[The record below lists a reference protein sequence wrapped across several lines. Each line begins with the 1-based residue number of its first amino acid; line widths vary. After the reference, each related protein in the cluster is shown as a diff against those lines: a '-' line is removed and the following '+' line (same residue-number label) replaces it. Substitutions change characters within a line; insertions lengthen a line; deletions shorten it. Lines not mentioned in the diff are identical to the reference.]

1 MKLRSASR
9 IRRESETARHVPYL
23 AHVSANVIST
33 RAGDYIQVFRL
44 GGIGFE
50 TTDDARLNTW
60 HERLNVLWR
69 NLASPHVAL
78 WTHVIRRR
86 ERVSAVRQ
94 ELGFA
99 GSLNTRYW
107 RRLSGEK
114 LMLNEL
120 YLTVLF
126 RPVVGAAPGLLAGLV
141 ARSGTTDAAAAQD
154 AVDASD
160 KLANT
165 IRASLQDC
173 DPERLGLYD
182 TGAGSHSRVLEF
194 LGLLLDAETQ
204 ATPLPRAPLAE
215 VLGTARCLIGTEV
228 IEYRQPACTRI
239 AAVLG
244 VKEYPTPT
252 VVGMYDRLLS
262 APFPF
267 VLSQSFAFLSKPAA
281 QGLLQRQYNRMVNAG
296 DFSVSQAQ
304 ELKLALDALT
314 SSEFVM
320 GDHHLTLQVFADAP
334 EDGSQAVLKQRFR
347 ALNDNVALARSLLAD
362 TGMVVSREDLGLE
375 AAYWAQLP
383 GHFGM
388 RPRKAPIT
396 SRNFCAMAPFH
407 NHPVGRATGN
417 HWGDALALFVTSAGS
432 PYHFSLHGS
441 DPKDPDGG
449 SRKDT
454 GHTLICGP
462 TGSGKTVLIGFLLT
476 MLVRQGATQ
485 VVFDK
490 DHGLEILIRALGGRY
505 LPLRNGLE
513 TGCNPLQLPADPDS
527 EAFLKGWLRV
537 LARPASGRALTAR
550 EEADLDQALKGTLAL
565 AMPAR
570 CLSRL
575 VEFLDPTDPE
585 GIYARLSRWCR
596 CTAGDF
602 AWVFDNALDRVA
614 PLLSGAPIVGFDVTD
629 FLDQE
634 TIRAPLTLYL
644 FHLVRRMLDG
654 RRLVCWMDEFWRL
667 LADRAFEGFATDG
680 PRTWRKLNGAMCL
693 ATQSV
698 SDVLAASIS
707 RTLIEQTPTKIF
719 FPNPEAAHADY
730 VGGLGLS
737 EREFRLIKE
746 QLTVGSRQFLVRQGN
761 HSVVCQ
767 LDLKG
772 FDGELAVI
780 SGRAQSVERIHTLMD
795 QLGAAPE
802 QWLPTF
808 MAEATQDP
816 VTLQDM
822 TAIPPPDQESRKSE
836 NYPFVSVRSADS
848 PLRRH
853 CAAGPGAVGCY

>member
-1 MKLRSASR
+1 
-9 IRRESETARHVPYL
+9 V
-23 AHVSANVIST
+23 
-33 RAGDYIQVFRL
+33 
-44 GGIGFE
+44 GFE
-50 TTDDARLNTW
+50 TTDEPKLNNW

-86 ERVSAVRQ
+86 ERIADVPPEA
-94 ELGFA
+94 GFA
-99 GSLNTRYW
+99 GALHTRY
-107 RRLSGEK
+107 RQRLAGER
-114 LMLNEL
+114 LMVNEL
-120 YLTVLF
+120 YLTVMF
-126 RPVVGAAPGLLAGLV
+126 RPVVGAAPGLLARLLAGPGKSDNAGV
-141 ARSGTTDAAAAQD
+141 AD
-154 AVDASD
+154 AVDACD
-160 KLANT
+160 KLAQT
-165 IRASLQDC
+165 IGASLQVC
-173 DPERLGLYD
+173 DPERLGLYQI
-182 TGAGSHSRVLEF
+182 GPKSYSRVLEF
-194 LGLLLDAETQ
+194 LGLLLDAETH
-204 ATPLPRAPLAE
+204 AMPLPRAPLAQA
-215 VLGTARCLIGTEV
+215 LATSRCLIGSEV
-228 IEYRQPACTRI
+228 IEYRQPANTRI

-262 APFPF
+262 APFPYI
-267 VLSQSFAFLSKPAA
+267 LTQSFAFLSKSAA
-281 QGLLQRQYNRMVNAG
+281 QGLLQRQYNRMTNAG

-304 ELKLALDALT
+304 ELKVALDALT

-320 GDHHLTLQVFADAP
+320 GDHHLTLQVFGDAP
-334 EDGSQAVLKQRFR
+334 EDGTQATVQRRFR
-347 ALNDNVALARSLLAD
+347 LLNDHVALARSLLAD
-362 TGMVVSREDLGLE
+362 TGMVVAREDLGLE

-383 GHFGM
+383 GHFSM

-407 NHPVGRATGN
+407 NHPAGRASGN

-432 PYHFSLHGS
+432 PFHFSLHAS

-462 TGSGKTVLIGFLLT
+462 TGSGKTVLIGFLLS
-476 MLVRQGATQ
+476 MLFRQGVTQ
-485 VVFDK
+485 IVFDK
-490 DHGLEILIRALGGRY
+490 DHGLEILVRALGGRY
-505 LPLRNGLE
+505 LPLRTGIE
-513 TGCNPLQLPADPDS
+513 TGCNPLQLPQDADN

-537 LARPASGRALTAR
+537 LARPGSGRALSAR

-565 AMPAR
+565 AAPAR

-585 GIYARLSRWCR
+585 GIHARLARWTR
-596 CTAGDF
+596 VTAGEY
-602 AWVFDNALDRVA
+602 AWAFDNPEDHVAAHLSAA
-614 PLLSGAPIVGFDVTD
+614 PLVGFDVTD

-634 TIRAPLTLYL
+634 AIRGPLTLYL

-667 LADRAFEGFATDG
+667 LSDRAFESFATDG

-719 FPNPEAAHADY
+719 FPNPDGSHAEY
-730 VGGLGLS
+730 VEGLGLT
-737 EREFRLIKE
+737 EKEFRLVKE

-772 FDGELAVI
+772 LDGELAVI
-780 SGRAQSVERIHTLMD
+780 SGRAQSVEHLHALIE
-795 QLGAAPE
+795 QLGADP
-802 QWLPTF
+802 QSWLPTF
-808 MAEATQDP
+808 MTNPEGSHP
-816 VTLQDM
+816 
-822 TAIPPPDQESRKSE
+822 
-836 NYPFVSVRSADS
+836 
-848 PLRRH
+848 
-853 CAAGPGAVGCY
+853 

>member
-1 MKLRSASR
+1 MHLRNGAR
-9 IRRESETARHVPYL
+9 IRRERHTSSHVPFL
-23 AHVSANVIST
+23 AQVSENVVST
-33 RAGDYIQVFRL
+33 RAGDFIQVFRL
-44 GGIGFE
+44 GGMGFE
-50 TTDDARLNTW
+50 TADDDRLNTW

-69 NLASPHVAL
+69 NLASPHVAV

-86 ERVSAVRQ
+86 ERITVA
-94 ELGFA
+94 EPGPGFA
-99 GSLNTRYW
+99 ELLNSRY
-107 RRLSGEK
+107 RQQLCGERL
-114 LMLNEL
+114 MVNEL

-126 RPVVGAAPGLLAGLV
+126 RPVVGAAPGLLARLL
-141 ARSGTTDAAAAQD
+141 ARAGSVD
-154 AVDASD
+154 AVDATEAVDACD

-165 IRASLQDC
+165 ISASLRDC
-173 DPERLGLYD
+173 DPERLGLYAVGP
-182 TGAGSHSRVLEF
+182 TPHSRVLEF
-194 LGLLLDAETQ
+194 LGLLLDAESQ
-204 ATPLPRAPLAE
+204 PMPLPRAPLCE
-215 VLGTARCLIGTEV
+215 VLATARCLIGSEV
-228 IEYRQPACTRI
+228 IEYRQAAGTRV

-244 VKEYPTPT
+244 IKEYPTPT
-252 VVGMYDRLLS
+252 LVGMYDRLLS

-267 VLSQSFAFLSKPAA
+267 VLTQSFAFLSKPAA

-296 DFSVSQAQ
+296 DYSVTQAQ
-304 ELKLALDALT
+304 ELKVALDALT

-334 EDGSQAVLKQRFR
+334 EDGSQAVLRQRLR
-347 ALNDNVALARSLLAD
+347 TLNDNVALARSLLAD
-362 TGMVVSREDLGLE
+362 SGMVVAREDLGLE

-417 HWGDALALFVTSAGS
+417 HWGNALALLVSSARS
-432 PYHFSLHGS
+432 PYHFSLHSS

-476 MLVRQGATQ
+476 MLARQGATQ

-490 DHGLEILIRALGGRY
+490 DQGLEILIRALGGRY
-505 LPLRNGLE
+505 LPLRNGME
-513 TGCNPLQLPADPDS
+513 TGCNPLQLPADPDNA
-527 EAFLKGWLRV
+527 AFLKSWLRV
-537 LARPASGRALTAR
+537 LVRPSSGRALSAR
-550 EEADLDQALKGTLAL
+550 EEADLDQALNGTLAL
-565 AMPAR
+565 SAPAR
-570 CLSRL
+570 RLSRL
-575 VEFLDPTDPE
+575 IEFLDPTDPE
-585 GIYARLSRWCR
+585 GIHARLSRWCQG
-596 CTAGDF
+596 TAGDL
-602 AWVFDNALDRVA
+602 AWVFDNPQDCVTPHLAG
-614 PLLSGAPIVGFDVTD
+614 SPIVGFDVTD

-634 TIRAPLTLYL
+634 AIRAPLTLYL

-719 FPNPEAAHADY
+719 FPNPEASRTEY
-730 VGGLGLS
+730 VDGLGLS

-772 FDGELAVI
+772 LEGELTVI
-780 SGRAQSVERIHTLMD
+780 SGRAHTVDRLHTLMAE
-795 QLGAAPE
+795 LGSAPE
-802 QWLPTF
+802 QWLPVF
-808 MAEATQDP
+808 MAESISC
-816 VTLQDM
+816 
-822 TAIPPPDQESRKSE
+822 TA
-836 NYPFVSVRSADS
+836 
-848 PLRRH
+848 
-853 CAAGPGAVGCY
+853 

>member
-1 MKLRSASR
+1 MGLRSAAR
-9 IRRESETARHVPYL
+9 IRREWHTSSHVPYL
-23 AHVSANVIST
+23 SHVSENIVST
-33 RAGDYIQVFRL
+33 RAGAYAQVFRL
-44 GGIGFE
+44 AGLGFE
-50 TTDDARLNTW
+50 TADDARLNNW

-78 WTHVIRRR
+78 WTHIVRRR
-86 ERVSAVRQ
+86 ERIMAAAP
-94 ELGFA
+94 ETGFA
-99 GSLNTRYW
+99 GQLHTRY
-107 RRLSGEK
+107 RQRLSGEK

-120 YLTVLF
+120 YLTVVF
-126 RPVVGAAPGLLAGLV
+126 RPVVGAAPNLLARLLAG
-141 ARSGTTDAAAAQD
+141 SGRNHMDSAE
-154 AVDASD
+154 AVDACD
-160 KLANT
+160 KLART
-165 IRASLQDC
+165 VAATLQEC
-173 DPERLGLYD
+173 DPERLGLYRA
-182 TGAGSHSRVLEF
+182 GAHAYSRLLEF
-194 LGLLLDAETQ
+194 LELLLAGETQ
-204 ATPLPRAPLAE
+204 PVPLPRAPLAQ
-215 VLGTARCLIGTEV
+215 VLATARCLIGNEC
-228 IEYRQPACTRI
+228 IEYRQPSGTRI

-262 APFPF
+262 APFAF
-267 VLSQSFAFLSKPAA
+267 VLTQSFAFLSKPAA

-296 DFSVSQAQ
+296 DFSVSQAE

-320 GDHHLTLQVFADAP
+320 GDHHLTLQVFADAI
-334 EDGSQAVLKQRFR
+334 EDGTQAALQRRFR
-347 ALNDNVALARSLLAD
+347 VLNDNVALARSLLAD
-362 TGMVVSREDLGLE
+362 SGMVVAREDLGLE

-388 RPRKAPIT
+388 RPRLAPIT

-407 NHPVGRATGN
+407 NHPSGRATGN

-432 PYHFSLHGS
+432 AYHFSLHAS

-485 VVFDK
+485 IVFDK
-490 DHGLEILIRALGGRY
+490 DHGLEILVRALGGRY
-505 LPLRNGLE
+505 LPLRNGVA
-513 TGCNPLQLPADPDS
+513 TGCNPLQLPEHPDN
-527 EAFLKGWLRV
+527 EAFLKAWLRV
-537 LARPASGRALTAR
+537 LVRPASGRALVAR

-565 AMPAR
+565 DGPTR

-575 VEFLDPTDPE
+575 IEFLDPTEPE
-585 GIYARLSRWCR
+585 GIHARLSRWCR
-596 CTAGDF
+596 GTGGDF
-602 AWVFDNALDRVA
+602 AWVFDNAEDRIV
-614 PLLSGAPIVGFDVTD
+614 PFLSGSPLVGFDVTD

-634 TIRAPLTLYL
+634 AIRAPLTLYL

-719 FPNPEAAHADY
+719 FPNPEGSRADY
-730 VGGLGLS
+730 VEGLGLS

-761 HSVVCQ
+761 QSVVCQ

-772 FDGELAVI
+772 LEAELAVI
-780 SGRAQSVERIHTLMD
+780 SGRAHSVERLHTLIE
-795 QLGAAPE
+795 QLGPE
-802 QWLPTF
+802 PEHWLPIF
-808 MAEATQDP
+808 MAEAISSN
-816 VTLQDM
+816 
-822 TAIPPPDQESRKSE
+822 A
-836 NYPFVSVRSADS
+836 
-848 PLRRH
+848 
-853 CAAGPGAVGCY
+853 

>member
-1 MKLRSASR
+1 MNLRSAAR
-9 IRRESETARHVPYL
+9 IRRERHTSIHVPYM
-23 AHVSANVIST
+23 AHVSENVIST

-50 TTDDARLNTW
+50 TADDARLNTW

-86 ERVSAVRQ
+86 ERISEARP
-94 ELGFA
+94 ESGFA
-99 GSLNTRYW
+99 GALNARYRW
-107 RRLSGEK
+107 RLSAER

-126 RPVVGAAPGLLAGLV
+126 RPVIGAAPSLLATLL
-141 ARSGTTDAAAAQD
+141 ARSRTTDSASAHD
-154 AVDASD
+154 AIDACD

-165 IRASLQDC
+165 IGASLRDC
-173 DPERLGLYD
+173 DPERLGLYSV
-182 TGAGSHSRVLEF
+182 GLSPKSRVLEF
-194 LGLLLDAETQ
+194 LALLLDAESQ
-204 ATPLPRAPLAE
+204 ALPLPRAPLSE
-215 VLGTARCLIGTEV
+215 VLATARCLIGPEV
-228 IEYRQPACTRI
+228 IEYRQPAGTRI

-252 VVGMYDRLLS
+252 FVCMYDCLLS

-267 VLSQSFAFLSKPAA
+267 VLTQSFAFLSKSAA
-281 QGLLQRQYNRMVNAG
+281 QGLLQRQYNRMLNAG

-304 ELKLALDALT
+304 ELKLALDSLT

-334 EDGSQAVLKQRFR
+334 EDGSLAVVRQRFR
-347 ALNDNVALARSLLAD
+347 TLNDNIALARSLLAD
-362 TGMVVSREDLGLE
+362 SGMVVSREDLGLE

-407 NHPVGRATGN
+407 NHPAGRATGN

-432 PYHFSLHGS
+432 PYHFSLHAS

-462 TGSGKTVLIGFLLT
+462 TGSGKTVLIGFLLA
-476 MLVRQGATQ
+476 MLARQGATQ

-490 DHGLEILIRALGGRY
+490 DRGLEILIRALGGRY
-505 LPLRNGLE
+505 LPLRNGIQ
-513 TGCNPLQLPADPDS
+513 TGCNPLQLPVDPGN

-537 LARPASGRALTAR
+537 LVRPASGRTLTAR
-550 EEADLDQALKGTLAL
+550 EEADLDQALKGTLGL
-565 AMPAR
+565 ATRAR

-575 VEFLDPTDPE
+575 VEFLDPTDPD
-585 GIYARLSRWCR
+585 GIHARLCRWCR
-596 CTAGDF
+596 GTGGDL
-602 AWVFDNALDRVA
+602 AWVFDNAEDCVA
-614 PLLSGAPIVGFDVTD
+614 PHLAGSAIVGFDVTD
-629 FLDQE
+629 FLDQDA
-634 TIRAPLTLYL
+634 IRAPLTLYL

-667 LADRAFEGFATDG
+667 LADRAFESFATDG

-719 FPNPEAAHADY
+719 FPNPEASHAEY
-730 VGGLGLS
+730 VDGLGLS
-737 EREFRLIKE
+737 QREFRLIKE

-772 FDGELAVI
+772 LDGELAVI
-780 SGRAQSVERIHTLMD
+780 SGRAQSVDRLHTLID
-795 QLGAAPE
+795 QLGSDPE
-802 QWLPTF
+802 RWLPTF
-808 MAEATQDP
+808 MAEAAERPETMQRNASI
-816 VTLQDM
+816 QSI
-822 TAIPPPDQESRKSE
+822 A
-836 NYPFVSVRSADS
+836 
-848 PLRRH
+848 
-853 CAAGPGAVGCY
+853 

>member
-1 MKLRSASR
+1 MALRSAAR
-9 IRRESETARHVPYL
+9 IRREWHASSHVPYL
-23 AHVSANVIST
+23 SHVSEHIVST
-33 RAGDYIQVFRL
+33 RAGDYVQVFRL
-44 GGIGFE
+44 GGLGFE
-50 TTDDARLNTW
+50 TADDARLNNW

-78 WTHVIRRR
+78 WTHIVRRR
-86 ERVSAVRQ
+86 ERIVAAAP
-94 ELGFA
+94 EPGFA
-99 GSLNTRYW
+99 GQLHGRY
-107 RRLSGEK
+107 RQRLSGEK

-120 YLTVLF
+120 YLTVVF
-126 RPVVGAAPGLLAGLV
+126 RPVVGAAPNLLVRLLAGSG
-141 ARSGTTDAAAAQD
+141 RSDTDTAE
-154 AVDASD
+154 AVDACD
-160 KLANT
+160 KLART
-165 IRASLQDC
+165 VAATLQEC
-173 DPERLGLYD
+173 DPERLGLYRA
-182 TGAGSHSRVLEF
+182 GAHAYSRVLEF
-194 LGLLLDAETQ
+194 LELLLAGESQ
-204 ATPLPRAPLAE
+204 AMPLPRAPLAQ
-215 VLGTARCLIGTEV
+215 VLATARCLIGNEC
-228 IEYRQPACTRI
+228 IEYRQPSGTRV

-262 APFPF
+262 APFAF
-267 VLSQSFAFLSKPAA
+267 VLTQSFAFLSKPAA
-281 QGLLQRQYNRMVNAG
+281 QNLLQRQYNRMVNAG

-304 ELKLALDALT
+304 ELKVALDALT

-320 GDHHLTLQVFADAP
+320 GDHHLTLQVFADAT
-334 EDGSQAVLKQRFR
+334 EDGTQAALQRRFR
-347 ALNDNVALARSLLAD
+347 LLNDNVALARSLLAD
-362 TGMVVSREDLGLE
+362 SGMVVAREDLGLE
-375 AAYWAQLP
+375 GAYWAQLP
-383 GHFGM
+383 GHFSM
-388 RPRKAPIT
+388 RPRKAPIS

-407 NHPVGRATGN
+407 NHPAGRATGN

-432 PYHFSLHGS
+432 AYHFSLHAS

-485 VVFDK
+485 IVFDK
-490 DHGLEILIRALGGRY
+490 DQGLEILVRALGGRY
-505 LPLRNGLE
+505 LPLRNGVA
-513 TGCNPLQLPADPDS
+513 TGCNPLQLPEHPDN

-537 LARPASGRALTAR
+537 LARPASGRALVAR

-565 AMPAR
+565 DGPTR

-575 VEFLDPTDPE
+575 IEFLDATEAE
-585 GIYARLSRWCR
+585 GIHARLSRWCR
-596 CTAGDF
+596 GTGGDF
-602 AWVFDNALDRVA
+602 AWVFDNAEDRIV
-614 PLLSGAPIVGFDVTD
+614 PFLSGAPLVGFDVTD

-634 TIRAPLTLYL
+634 AIRAPLTLYL

-719 FPNPEAAHADY
+719 FPNPEGARADY
-730 VGGLGLS
+730 VEGLGLS

-761 HSVVCQ
+761 QSVVCQ

-772 FDGELAVI
+772 LEAELAVI
-780 SGRAQSVERIHTLMD
+780 SGRARSVERLHTLID
-795 QLGAAPE
+795 QLGSEPE
-802 QWLPTF
+802 HWLPTF
-808 MAEATQDP
+808 MAEATS
-816 VTLQDM
+816 TN
-822 TAIPPPDQESRKSE
+822 A
-836 NYPFVSVRSADS
+836 
-848 PLRRH
+848 
-853 CAAGPGAVGCY
+853 

>member
-1 MKLRSASR
+1 MTLRSATR
-9 IRRESETARHVPYL
+9 IRRERQTASHVPYL
-23 AHVSANVIST
+23 AHVSEHLVST
-33 RAGDYIQVFRL
+33 RAGDYLQVFRL
-44 GGIGFE
+44 GGVGFE
-50 TTDDARLNTW
+50 TTDEPKLNNW

-86 ERVSAVRQ
+86 ERIAEVAPQ
-94 ELGFA
+94 AGFA
-99 GSLNTRYW
+99 GTLHARY
-107 RRLSGEK
+107 RQRLSGER

-126 RPVVGAAPGLLAGLV
+126 RPVVGAAPGLLARLLAGS
-141 ARSGTTDAAAAQD
+141 AKTDAAGAGD
-154 AVDASD
+154 AVDACD
-160 KLANT
+160 KLAQT
-165 IRASLQDC
+165 IGASLQVC
-173 DPERLGLYD
+173 DPERLGLY
-182 TGAGSHSRVLEF
+182 GLGPKPHSRVLEF
-194 LGLLLDAETQ
+194 LSLLLDAETH
-204 ATPLPRAPLAE
+204 AMPLPRAPLAQ

-228 IEYRQPACTRI
+228 IEYRQPANTRI

-252 VVGMYDRLLS
+252 VAGMYDRLLS
-262 APFPF
+262 APFPYI
-267 VLSQSFAFLSKPAA
+267 LTQSFAFLSKSAA

-304 ELKLALDALT
+304 ELKVALDALT

-334 EDGSQAVLKQRFR
+334 EDGTQTSLRRRFR
-347 ALNDNVALARSLLAD
+347 ILNDHVGLARSLLAD
-362 TGMVVSREDLGLE
+362 TGMVVAREDLGLE

-383 GHFGM
+383 GHFTM

-407 NHPVGRATGN
+407 NHPAGRATGN
-417 HWGDALALFVTSAGS
+417 HWGDALALFVTRAGS
-432 PYHFSLHGS
+432 PYHFSLHAS
-441 DPKDPDGG
+441 DPRDPDGG

-476 MLVRQGATQ
+476 MLFRQGVTQ

-490 DHGLEILIRALGGRY
+490 DHGLEILVRALGGRY
-505 LPLRNGLE
+505 LPLRSGVP
-513 TGCNPLQLPADPDS
+513 TGCNPLQLPPDADN
-527 EAFLKGWLRV
+527 ETFLKNWLRV
-537 LARPASGRALTAR
+537 LARPGSGRALTAR

-565 AMPAR
+565 AAPAR
-570 CLSRL
+570 GLSRL

-585 GIYARLSRWCR
+585 GIHARLACWTRG
-596 CTAGDF
+596 TGGEY
-602 AWVFDNALDRVA
+602 AWVFDNPEDCMAANFSAA
-614 PLLSGAPIVGFDVTD
+614 PLVGFDVTD
-629 FLDQE
+629 FLEQE
-634 TIRAPLTLYL
+634 AIRAPLTLYL
-644 FHLVRRMLDG
+644 FHLVRRLLDG

-667 LADRAFEGFATDG
+667 LSDKAFEGFATDG

-719 FPNPEAAHADY
+719 FPNPEASHSEY
-730 VGGLGLS
+730 VEGLGLS

-772 FDGELAVI
+772 LDGELAVI
-780 SGRAQSVERIHTLMD
+780 SGRARSVERLHTLIE
-795 QLGAAPE
+795 QLGPDP
-802 QWLPTF
+802 QHWLPTF
-808 MAEATQDP
+808 MTGGLP
-816 VTLQDM
+816 
-822 TAIPPPDQESRKSE
+822 S
-836 NYPFVSVRSADS
+836 
-848 PLRRH
+848 
-853 CAAGPGAVGCY
+853 

>member
-1 MKLRSASR
+1 MDLLSATR
-9 IRRESETARHVPYL
+9 IRREAQPSRHVPYL
-23 AHVSANVIST
+23 AHVSEHMVTT
-33 RAGDYIQVFRL
+33 RTGDYIQIFKL
-44 GGIGFE
+44 GGVGFE
-50 TTDDARLNTW
+50 TADDARLNIW

-78 WTHVIRRR
+78 WTHVVRRR
-86 ERVSAVRQ
+86 EQVAGARPEPDFASALNAKYRQ
-94 ELGFA
+94 
-99 GSLNTRYW
+99 
-107 RRLSGEK
+107 RLSGEK
-114 LMLNEL
+114 LMVNEL

-126 RPVVGAAPGLLAGLV
+126 RPVVGAALGLLARLLAGANRQDV
-141 ARSGTTDAAAAQD
+141 AGMHD

-160 KLANT
+160 KLAKT
-165 IRASLQDC
+165 VAASLQDC
-173 DPERLGLYD
+173 DPERLGLYWI
-182 TGAGSHSRVLEF
+182 GRNPHSRLLEF
-194 LGLLLDAETQ
+194 LSLLLDGESQ
-204 ATPLPRAPLAE
+204 AMPLPRASLADA
-215 VLGTARCLIGTEV
+215 LATARCLIGNEI
-228 IEYRQPACTRI
+228 IEYRQPCGTRV

-252 VVGMYDRLLS
+252 TVGMYDRLLS

-267 VLSQSFAFLSKPAA
+267 VLTQSFAFLSKPAA

-304 ELKLALDALT
+304 ELKVALDALT

-320 GDHHLTLQVFADAP
+320 GDHHLTLQVFADAA
-334 EDGSQAVLKQRFR
+334 EDGTQEALRRRFR
-347 ALNDNVALARSLLAD
+347 ALIDNVALARSLLAD
-362 TGMVVSREDLGLE
+362 TGMVVAREDLGLE

-432 PYHFSLHGS
+432 PYHFSLHAS

-476 MLVRQGATQ
+476 MLARQGATQ

-490 DHGLEILIRALGGRY
+490 DHGLEILVRALGGRY
-505 LPLRNGLE
+505 LPLRNGVA
-513 TGCNPLQLPADPDS
+513 TGCNPLQLAVNPDN
-527 EAFLKGWLRV
+527 EAFLKSWLRV
-537 LARPASGRALTAR
+537 LARPASGRPLTVK
-550 EEADLDQALKGTLAL
+550 EEADLDQALRGTLAL
-565 AMPAR
+565 TGPAR

-575 VEFLDPTDPE
+575 IEFLDPTDPE
-585 GIYARLSRWCR
+585 GVHARLSRWCR
-596 CTAGDF
+596 VTAGEL
-602 AWVFDNALDRVA
+602 AWVFDNSEDCVA
-614 PLLSGAPIVGFDVTD
+614 RNLTDSSLVGFDVTD

-634 TIRAPLTLYL
+634 AIRAPLTLYL

-680 PRTWRKLNGAMCL
+680 PRTWRKLNAAMCL

-719 FPNPEAAHADY
+719 FPNPEASHAEY

-737 EREFRLIKE
+737 EREFLLIRE
-746 QLTVGSRQFLVRQGN
+746 HLTVGSRQFLVRQGN

-772 FDGELAVI
+772 LDGELAVI
-780 SGRAQSVERIHTLMD
+780 SGRARSVERLHELIER
-795 QLGAAPE
+795 LGSAPA
-802 QWLPTF
+802 QWLSAF
-808 MAEATQDP
+808 MAEAAP
-816 VTLQDM
+816 
-822 TAIPPPDQESRKSE
+822 ASSPEGG
-836 NYPFVSVRSADS
+836 SA
-848 PLRRH
+848 P
-853 CAAGPGAVGCY
+853 

>member
-1 MKLRSASR
+1 MNLSSATR
-9 IRRESETARHVPYL
+9 IRLEAQASRHVPYL
-23 AHVSANVIST
+23 AHVSENVIST
-33 RAGDYIQVFRL
+33 RAGDYLQVFRL
-44 GGIGFE
+44 AGLGFE
-50 TTDDARLNTW
+50 TADDARLNTW

-78 WTHVIRRR
+78 WTHIIRRR
-86 ERVSAVRQ
+86 ERVAPVPP
-94 ELGFA
+94 EADFA
-99 GSLNTRYW
+99 GTLNAKYRQ
-107 RRLSGEK
+107 RLSAEK

-126 RPVVGAAPGLLAGLV
+126 RPVVGAAPGLLAKLLAG
-141 ARSGTTDAAAAQD
+141 SGKTRDASTPE
-154 AVDASD
+154 AVDACD
-160 KLANT
+160 KLART
-165 IRASLQDC
+165 VAASLQDC
-173 DPERLGLYD
+173 DPERLGLYH
-182 TGAGSHSRVLEF
+182 GARSPNSRVLEF
-194 LGLLLDAETQ
+194 LGLLLDADSR
-204 ATPLPRAPLAE
+204 AVPLPRAPLAE
-215 VLGTARCLIGTEV
+215 VLATTRCLIGNEI
-228 IEYRQPACTRI
+228 IEYRQPAGTRV

-252 VVGMYDRLLS
+252 LVGMYDRLLS

-267 VLSQSFAFLSKPAA
+267 VLTQSFAFLSKPAA

-304 ELKLALDALT
+304 ELKVALDALT

-320 GDHHLTLQVFADAP
+320 GDHHLTLQVFADAA
-334 EDGSQAVLKQRFR
+334 EDGTQGALQRRFR
-347 ALNDNVALARSLLAD
+347 ALIDHVALARSLLAD
-362 TGMVVSREDLGLE
+362 TGMVVAREDLGLE

-432 PYHFSLHGS
+432 PYHFSLHAS
-441 DPKDPDGG
+441 DPRDPDGG
-449 SRKDT
+449 GRKDT

-476 MLVRQGATQ
+476 MLARQGVTQ

-490 DHGLEILIRALGGRY
+490 DHGLEILVRALGGRY
-505 LPLRNGLE
+505 LPLRNGVA
-513 TGCNPLQLPADPDS
+513 TGCNPLQLPVDADN
-527 EAFLKGWLRV
+527 EAFLKSWLRV
-537 LARPASGRALTAR
+537 LARHGSGRPLTVR
-550 EEADLDQALKGTLAL
+550 EEGDLDQALRGTLAL
-565 AMPAR
+565 AGRAR

-585 GIYARLSRWCR
+585 GVHARLCRWCR
-596 CTAGDF
+596 GTAGEL
-602 AWVFDNALDRVA
+602 AWVFDNPEDCVA
-614 PLLSGAPIVGFDVTD
+614 VELSDTPLMGFDVTD

-634 TIRAPLTLYL
+634 AIRAPLTLYL

-667 LADRAFEGFATDG
+667 LSDRAFEGFATDG

-698 SDVLAASIS
+698 SDVLAAAIS
-707 RTLIEQTPTKIF
+707 RTLIEQTPTKIL
-719 FPNPEAAHADY
+719 FPNPEASHAEY

-746 QLTVGSRQFLVRQGN
+746 HLTIGSRQFLVRQGN

-772 FDGELAVI
+772 LEGELAVI
-780 SGRAQSVERIHTLMD
+780 SGRAQSVERLHSLIERY
-795 QLGAAPE
+795 GADPA
-802 QWLPTF
+802 QWLPIF
-808 MAEATQDP
+808 MSEVAT
-816 VTLQDM
+816 
-822 TAIPPPDQESRKSE
+822 
-836 NYPFVSVRSADS
+836 
-848 PLRRH
+848 
-853 CAAGPGAVGCY
+853 

>member
-1 MKLRSASR
+1 MELHGAARIGRERNASV
-9 IRRESETARHVPYL
+9 HVPYL
-23 AHVSANVIST
+23 AHVSEHVLST
-33 RAGDYIQVFRL
+33 RAGDFMQVFRL

-50 TTDDARLNTW
+50 TADDAQLNTW

-78 WTHVIRRR
+78 WTHVIRSR
-86 ERVSAVRQ
+86 ETITDARMEA
-94 ELGFA
+94 GFA
-99 GSLNTRYW
+99 GLLNSSYR
-107 RRLSGEK
+107 RRLSGER

-120 YLTVLF
+120 YVTVLF
-126 RPVVGAAPGLLAGLV
+126 RPVVGAAPGLLARLL
-141 ARSGTTDAAAAQD
+141 ARAGRADPVDARE
-154 AVDASD
+154 AVDACD

-165 IRASLQDC
+165 IMASLRDC
-173 DPERLGLYD
+173 DPERLGLY
-182 TGAGSHSRVLEF
+182 GARSAPHSRILEF
-194 LGLLLDAETQ
+194 LGLLLDAEFQ
-204 ATPLPRAPLAE
+204 PMRLPRAPLNE
-215 VLGTARCLIGTEV
+215 VLATARCLIGSEV
-228 IEYRQPACTRI
+228 IEYRQAASTRV

-267 VLSQSFAFLSKPAA
+267 VLTQSFAFLSKPAA

-296 DFSVSQAQ
+296 DYSVTQAQ

-320 GDHHLTLQVFADAP
+320 GDHHLTLLVLADAI
-334 EDGSQAVLKQRFR
+334 EDGTRGTLQARFR

-362 TGMVVSREDLGLE
+362 SGMVVAREDLGLE
-375 AAYWAQLP
+375 PAYWAQLP
-383 GHFGM
+383 GHFGL

-396 SRNFCAMAPFH
+396 SRNFSAMAPFH
-407 NHPVGRATGN
+407 NHPAGRATGN
-417 HWGDALALFVTSAGS
+417 YWGDALALFVSSAGS
-432 PYHFSLHGS
+432 PYHFSLHAS

-462 TGSGKTVLIGFLLT
+462 TGSGKTVLIGFLVT
-476 MLVRQGATQ
+476 MLARQGATQ

-490 DHGLEILIRALGGRY
+490 DHGLEILVRALGGRY
-505 LPLRNGLE
+505 LPLRNGVP
-513 TGCNPLQLPADPDS
+513 TGCNPLQLAADPDN
-527 EAFLKGWLRV
+527 EAFLKAWLRV
-537 LARPASGRALTAR
+537 LARPGSGRELTTR
-550 EEADLDQALKGTLAL
+550 EETDLDQALKGTLAL
-565 AMPAR
+565 DAPAR
-570 CLSRL
+570 RLSRL
-575 VEFLDPTDPE
+575 IEFLDPTDPE
-585 GIYARLSRWCR
+585 GVHARLSRWCHG
-596 CTAGDF
+596 TGGDF
-602 AWVFDNALDRVA
+602 AWVFDNPEDSVTPHLAG
-614 PLLSGAPIVGFDVTD
+614 SPIVGFDVTD

-634 TIRAPLTLYL
+634 AIRGPLTLYL

-667 LADRAFEGFATDG
+667 LSDRAFEGFATDG

-719 FPNPEAAHADY
+719 FPNPEAARADY
-730 VGGLGLS
+730 VEGLGLS
-737 EREFRLIKE
+737 QREFLLIKQ

-772 FDGELAVI
+772 LDAELAVI
-780 SGRAQSVERIHTLMD
+780 SGRAQSVHRLHELIA
-795 QLGAAPE
+795 QLGPAPE
-802 QWLPTF
+802 QWLATF
-808 MAEATQDP
+808 MKERPQ
-816 VTLQDM
+816 
-822 TAIPPPDQESRKSE
+822 
-836 NYPFVSVRSADS
+836 
-848 PLRRH
+848 
-853 CAAGPGAVGCY
+853 

>member
-1 MKLRSASR
+1 MTLRSASLL
-9 IRRESETARHVPYL
+9 RREQLAEGHVPYMS
-23 AHVSANVIST
+23 HVTANILST

-44 GGIGFE
+44 GGVGFE
-50 TTDDARLNTW
+50 TADDARLNTW

-69 NLASPHVAL
+69 NLASPHIAL
-78 WTHVIRRR
+78 WTHVVRRR
-86 ERVSAVRQ
+86 EQIAPARQ
-94 ELGFA
+94 TADFA
-99 GSLNTRYW
+99 GNLNTKYRQ
-107 RRLSGEK
+107 RLSGER

-120 YLTVLF
+120 YLTVVF
-126 RPVVGAAPGLLAGLV
+126 RPVVGAAPTLLARLLG
-141 ARSGTTDAAAAQD
+141 RSAKLDASCNDD
-154 AVDASD
+154 AVDACD
-160 KLANT
+160 KLAKT
-165 IRASLQDC
+165 VAASLQDC
-173 DPERLGLYD
+173 DPERLGLHRI
-182 TGAGSHSRVLEF
+182 GRHAHSRLLEF
-194 LGLLLDAETQ
+194 LGLLLDAESQ
-204 ATPLPRAPLAE
+204 NMPLPRAPLAQ
-215 VLGTARCLIGTEV
+215 VLATGRCLVGGEI
-228 IEYRQPACTRI
+228 IEYRQPAATRV

-267 VLSQSFAFLSKPAA
+267 VLTQSFAFLSKPAA
-281 QGLLQRQYNRMVNAG
+281 QGLLQRQYNRLVNAG
-296 DFSVSQAQ
+296 DFSLSQAQ
-304 ELKLALDALT
+304 ELKVALDALT

-320 GDHHLTLQVFADAP
+320 GDHHLTLQVFADAT
-334 EDGSQAVLKQRFR
+334 EDGTAEAIRRRFR
-347 ALNDNVALARSLLAD
+347 TLIDHVALARSLLAE
-362 TGMVVSREDLGLE
+362 TGMVVAREDLGLE

-407 NHPVGRATGN
+407 NHPGGRATGN

-432 PYHFSLHGS
+432 PYHFSLHAS
-441 DPKDPDGG
+441 DPKDADGG

-476 MLVRQGATQ
+476 MLARQGITQ

-490 DHGLEILIRALGGRY
+490 DHGLEILVRALGGRY
-505 LPLRNGLE
+505 LPLRNGVA
-513 TGCNPLQLPADPDS
+513 TGCNPLQLPADSDND
-527 EAFLKGWLRV
+527 AFLRNWVRV
-537 LARPASGRALTAR
+537 LARPAAGRPLTVR
-550 EEADLDQALKGTLAL
+550 EESDLDQALKGTLGL
-565 AMPAR
+565 AADAR

-575 VEFLDPTDPE
+575 IEFLDPTDPE
-585 GIYARLSRWCR
+585 GVHARLSRWCR
-596 CTAGDF
+596 STSGDL
-602 AWVFDNALDRVA
+602 AWVFDNAEDRVA
-614 PLLSGAPIVGFDVTD
+614 ANLSGSALVGFDVTD

-634 TIRAPLTLYL
+634 AIRAPLTLYL

-698 SDVLAASIS
+698 SDVLAATIS

-719 FPNPEAAHADY
+719 FPNPEASHAEY
-730 VGGLGLS
+730 VDGLGLS
-737 EREFRLIKE
+737 QREFRLIKE

-780 SGRAQSVERIHTLMD
+780 SGRSHSLERLHALIEQHGSEPD
-795 QLGAAPE
+795 
-802 QWLPTF
+802 QWLPAF
-808 MAEATQDP
+808 MAEA
-816 VTLQDM
+816 
-822 TAIPPPDQESRKSE
+822 AEG
-836 NYPFVSVRSADS
+836 
-848 PLRRH
+848 
-853 CAAGPGAVGCY
+853 GPSK

>member
-1 MKLRSASR
+1 MNLRSAPR
-9 IRRESETARHVPYL
+9 IRREAQLARHVPYL
-23 AHVSANVIST
+23 SHVSENIIST
-33 RAGDYIQVFRL
+33 RAGDYLQVFRL
-44 GGIGFE
+44 GGVGFE
-50 TTDDARLNTW
+50 TADHAKLNTW

-78 WTHVIRRR
+78 WTHVVRRR
-86 ERVSAVRQ
+86 ERVAEVQ
-94 ELGFA
+94 PEAGFA
-99 GSLNTRYW
+99 GTLNAKYRL
-107 RRLSGEK
+107 RLSGEK
-114 LMLNEL
+114 LMVNDL

-126 RPVVGAAPGLLAGLV
+126 RPVVGAAPGLVAKLLMGTRRSDDAG
-141 ARSGTTDAAAAQD
+141 AHD
-154 AVDASD
+154 AVDACD
-160 KLANT
+160 KLAKSVA
-165 IRASLQDC
+165 ASLQDC
-173 DPERLGLYD
+173 DPERLGLYR
-182 TGAGSHSRVLEF
+182 AGRNPHSRVLEF
-194 LGLLLDAETQ
+194 LGLLLDGEPQ
-204 ATPLPRAPLAE
+204 AMPLPRAPLAD
-215 VLGTARCLIGTEV
+215 VLATTRCLIGTEI
-228 IEYRQPACTRI
+228 IEYRQPAGTRV
-239 AAVLG
+239 AAILG

-252 VVGMYDRLLS
+252 LVGMYDRLLS

-267 VLSQSFAFLSKPAA
+267 VLTQSFAFLSKPAA

-304 ELKLALDALT
+304 ELKIALDALT

-320 GDHHLTLQVFADAP
+320 GDHHLTLQVFADAA
-334 EDGSQAVLKQRFR
+334 EDGTPAALRRRFR
-347 ALNDNVALARSLLAD
+347 ALIDNVALARSFLAD
-362 TGMVVSREDLGLE
+362 TGMVVAREDLGLE

-432 PYHFSLHGS
+432 PYHFSLHAS

-476 MLVRQGATQ
+476 MLARQGATQ
-485 VVFDK
+485 IVFDK
-490 DHGLEILIRALGGRY
+490 DHGLEILVRALGGRY
-505 LPLRNGLE
+505 LPLCNGVA
-513 TGCNPLQLPADPDS
+513 TGCNPLQLPADSDN
-527 EAFLKGWLRV
+527 EAFLKSWLRV
-537 LARPASGRALTAR
+537 LARPAAGRELTVR
-550 EEADLDQALKGTLAL
+550 EEGDLDQALRGTLAL
-565 AMPAR
+565 AASAR

-585 GIYARLSRWCR
+585 GVHARLARWCR
-596 CTAGDF
+596 STAGEL
-602 AWVFDNALDRVA
+602 AWVFDNPLDCVASNLFAA
-614 PLLSGAPIVGFDVTD
+614 PLVGFDVTD

-634 TIRAPLTLYL
+634 AIRAPLTLYL

-667 LADRAFEGFATDG
+667 LSDRSFEGFATDG

-719 FPNPEAAHADY
+719 FPNPEASHAEY
-730 VGGLGLS
+730 VGALGLS

-746 QLTVGSRQFLVRQGN
+746 HLTVGSRQFLVRQGN

-767 LDLKG
+767 LDLQG
-772 FDGELAVI
+772 LDGELAVI
-780 SGRAQSVERIHTLMD
+780 SGRAQSVERLHVLIEK
-795 QLGAAPE
+795 LGPDPA
-802 QWLPTF
+802 QWLPDF
-808 MAEATQDP
+808 MAEAAPQSQSWNQGG
-816 VTLQDM
+816 L
-822 TAIPPPDQESRKSE
+822 SK
-836 NYPFVSVRSADS
+836 
-848 PLRRH
+848 
-853 CAAGPGAVGCY
+853 

>member
-1 MKLRSASR
+1 MGLRSAAR
-9 IRRESETARHVPYL
+9 IRREWHTSSHVPYL
-23 AHVSANVIST
+23 AHVSEHIVST
-33 RAGDYIQVFRL
+33 RAGDYVQVFRL
-44 GGIGFE
+44 GGLGFE
-50 TTDDARLNTW
+50 TADDGRLNNW

-78 WTHVIRRR
+78 WTHVVRRR
-86 ERVSAVRQ
+86 EHIMTAAP
-94 ELGFA
+94 EAGFA
-99 GSLNTRYW
+99 GSLNSLYRQQ
-107 RRLSGEK
+107 LSGEK
-114 LMLNEL
+114 LMLNEV
-120 YLTVLF
+120 YLTVVF
-126 RPVVGAAPGLLAGLV
+126 RPVVGAAPGLLARLLASSGRSEVGV
-141 ARSGTTDAAAAQD
+141 AE
-154 AVDASD
+154 AVDACD
-160 KLANT
+160 KLART
-165 IRASLQDC
+165 VAASLQEC
-173 DPERLGLYD
+173 DPERLALYRI
-182 TGAGSHSRVLEF
+182 GHHVYSRVLEF
-194 LGLLLDAETQ
+194 LALLLDGERQ
-204 ATPLPRAPLAE
+204 AMPLPRAPLAQ
-215 VLGTARCLIGTEV
+215 VLATARCFIGNEC
-228 IEYRQPACTRI
+228 IEYRQPAATRV

-252 VVGMYDRLLS
+252 VVGMFDRLLS
-262 APFPF
+262 APFAF
-267 VLSQSFAFLSKPAA
+267 VLTQSFAFLSKPAA
-281 QGLLQRQYNRMVNAG
+281 QGLLQRQYNRMTNAG

-304 ELKLALDALT
+304 ELKVALDALT

-320 GDHHLTLQVFADAP
+320 GDHHLTLQVFADAGA
-334 EDGSQAVLKQRFR
+334 DGTQAALQRRFGV
-347 ALNDNVALARSLLAD
+347 LNDHVALARSLLAD
-362 TGMVVSREDLGLE
+362 SGMVVAREDLGLE

-388 RPRKAPIT
+388 RTRKAPIT

-407 NHPVGRATGN
+407 NHPAGRATGN

-432 PYHFSLHGS
+432 AYHFSLHAS

-485 VVFDK
+485 IVFDK
-490 DHGLEILIRALGGRY
+490 DHGLEILVRALGGRY
-505 LPLRNGLE
+505 LPLRNGVA
-513 TGCNPLQLPADPDS
+513 TGCNPLQLPEHPDN
-527 EAFLKGWLRV
+527 EAFLRAWLRV
-537 LARPASGRALTAR
+537 LARPASGRALAVR

-565 AMPAR
+565 DVSAR

-575 VEFLDPTDPE
+575 VEFLDLTEAD
-585 GIYARLSRWCR
+585 GVHARLSRWCR
-596 CTAGDF
+596 STAGDLG
-602 AWVFDNALDRVA
+602 WVFDNAADRVA
-614 PLLSGAPIVGFDVTD
+614 PFLSESPLVGFDVTD

-634 TIRAPLTLYL
+634 AIRAPLTLYL

-719 FPNPEAAHADY
+719 FPNPDGSHADY
-730 VGGLGLS
+730 VEGLGLS

-746 QLTVGSRQFLVRQGN
+746 QLTVGSRQFLVRQGSQ
-761 HSVVCQ
+761 SVVCQ

-772 FDGELAVI
+772 LKGELAVI
-780 SGRAQSVERIHTLMD
+780 SGRARSVERLHTLID
-795 QLGAAPE
+795 RLGADPQ

-808 MAEATQDP
+808 MAESISSDA
-816 VTLQDM
+816 
-822 TAIPPPDQESRKSE
+822 
-836 NYPFVSVRSADS
+836 
-848 PLRRH
+848 
-853 CAAGPGAVGCY
+853 